1 MPELATK
8 SAQLGD
14 ELKKLHYQSKIDE
27 ITLKRLEREAKK
39 LLAVDALN
47 GYQILGVLCGF
58 AGRIAEMRENY
69 DKALQLALTPAER
82 ATALHNYATSLGDT
96 GYFLESVE
104 RALQSRSLEPT
115 DFRLPNFASMCCT
128 SGLFHLASQYIKYI
142 NRLDQ
147 KVSQHIVTVVQFM
160 DKYGVQDEELQKM
173 IEIAVSVLHERH
185 FFDFRNVSTG
195 FSSDEESTW
204 FQYVIS
210 VDCSVEEMVEMDYEL
225 ATRLAETDLP
235 INVLSNFLVT
245 YQFLED
251 ADEPH

>member
-8 SAQLGD
+8 SAQLFD

-47 GYQILGVLCGF
+47 GYQILGALCGF

-96 GYFLESVE
+96 GYFSEAAEL
-104 RALQSRSLEPT
+104 AFQAQNLEPSSYQLSY
-115 DFRLPNFASMCCT
+115 FVSKCCVA
-128 SGLFHLASQYIKYI
+128 GLFHRAVQYIEAT
-142 NRLDQ
+142 LD
-147 KVSQHIVTVVQFM
+147 KKLFESVISVTQFM
-160 DKYGVQDEELQKM
+160 NTHGVQDEELQKM
-173 IEIAVSVLHERH
+173 IEIAVSVLRERH

-225 ATRLAETDLP
+225 ATRLAEADLP

-251 ADEPH
+251 ADETH